1 MCLVSVQ
8 NSAEIQRNY
17 KDVVDYAKCMMY
29 VMQMM
34 QLLIEQSG
42 KLFWLRQEAQEVPL
56 SVCVSV
62 CDICDLWILQSV
74 KAGIISSFWSL
85 ILNFFH
91 YKCNLKRAEV
101 IHYLCSKS
109 SKKFPFYFYML
120 RALDTDCCASFTMLF
135 IHSLYLWFW
144 LSPRILCFYPD
155 FNVC

>member
-1 MCLVSVQ
+1 MYLVSVQ

-62 CDICDLWILQSV
+62 CDICDL
-74 KAGIISSFWSL
+74 
-85 ILNFFH
+85 
-91 YKCNLKRAEV
+91 
-101 IHYLCSKS
+101 
-109 SKKFPFYFYML
+109 
-120 RALDTDCCASFTMLF
+120 
-135 IHSLYLWFW
+135 
-144 LSPRILCFYPD
+144 
-155 FNVC
+155 